1 MKLKRAKSYKKLMG
15 YMKLNFKFH
24 EPYQVI
30 VDEELIIEAVRTKY
44 DLVAGLERTL
54 QGQAKPMITQCTIE
68 HLYRSKN
75 EEAIE
80 LAKKFERRRCGH
92 IPTEDQTLSA
102 FECIASVVDIN
113 GSNKHRYV
121 VATQKPKL
129 RDRLRKIPAVPLIY
143 INRSVMILEPMSP
156 ATARARGQIEAA
168 KLHNGLNEVANASGE
183 TEGATKK
190 RKVKEPNPLSVKK
203 RKSEDAPNRTRRKRR
218 HKNANST
225 NDETTTE
232 TTQNGADSPAELV
245 G

>member
-1 MKLKRAKSYKKLMG
+1 MKLKRAKCYKKLMG

-24 EPYQVI
+24 EPYQVL
-30 VDEELIIEAVRTKY
+30 VDEELIIEACRTKY

-75 EEAIE
+75 QEAIE

-156 ATARARGQIEAA
+156 ITLKAREQIEAA
-168 KLHNGLNEVANASGE
+168 KLHRGLNAVS
-183 TEGATKK
+183 TVPATSEPRK

-203 RKSEDAPNRTRRKRR
+203 RKVEEGSGPTKRKRR
-218 HKNANST
+218 HKPASSQKESENNPEPGDAPDSMDNS
-225 NDETTTE
+225 
-232 TTQNGADSPAELV
+232 A
-245 G
+245 

>member
-1 MKLKRAKSYKKLMG
+1 
-15 YMKLNFKFH
+15 MKLNFKFH
-24 EPYQVI
+24 EPYQVV
-30 VDEELIIEAVRTKY
+30 VDEELIIEACRTKY

-75 EEAIE
+75 QEAIE

-102 FECIASVVDIN
+102 FECIASIVDVN

-156 ATARARGQIEAA
+156 ATLKVREQIESA
-168 KLHNGLNEVANASGE
+168 KLYRGLNETGQTQE
-183 TEGATKK
+183 TTEPRK

-203 RKSEDAPNRTRRKRR
+203 RKVEETTSTGRTKRKRR
-218 HKNANST
+218 HKSASSKKETENGAEPENEPEPAANS
-225 NDETTTE
+225 D
-232 TTQNGADSPAELV
+232 
-245 G
+245 